1 MVYLQ
6 GLEKKLNLNLPLLQ
20 AALKFCFPWASFSFL
35 SFKLS
40 LQLAWALAYLA
51 SENKKFLAW
60 Q

>member
-6 GLEKKLNLNLPLLQ
+6 GFEK
-20 AALKFCFPWASFSFL
+20 KFCFPWASFSFL

-40 LQLAWALAYLA
+40 LQLAWGLAHLA
-51 SENKKFLAW
+51 SENEKSLAW